1 MRDIGEPNRVANQNS
16 AAYAAE
22 PSARRQTQSRMRER
36 IWLLLWNGLGILT
49 LVLLSFDFIRIPD
62 PFAAS
67 LPYHNDFLSCSGY
80 KLIGFIGSKHW
91 FVGCFALLFVLTC
104 AAMAATGIVRYIRK
118 DLDDTLGNIMAA
130 EAYAYSASIAALYI
144 SHLAGKG
151 EAFLIAHEAQLFVVL
166 AVTVFFAARRLNRR
180 YGGFLPTLKPPIHIN
195 PYSRV
200 YAAFYGEHGA
210 WLRSLAAIVIGAAII
225 LLVQLF
231 TGFSAFT
238 DAKSSFNE
246 VLDLPFTPIS
256 EWPDR
261 SFEFYAQYG
270 YTYILFLFLGKL
282 VSRLTQNKCAV
293 NETLESFVLY
303 PGNVVLM
310 LAVTSLASLPF
321 LSCITNIFEL
331 FTTGIDKITAI
342 GEAAI
347 VPFNYIVA
355 LFLLLFFVLWIV
367 LSVVVVFYGF
377 FRLIKCVLLVFAAV
391 IVFGLLLWG
400 LSAIGGEPFQTAVD
414 GILKAIAGNAFA
426 KRTIEVALAVLLN
439 DILDRTLDRKTD
451 ERIDDLIEKIKSLW
465 AKLRAFPEN
474 RRQKRATRRQTR
486 LRKQMEREK

>member
-1 MRDIGEPNRVANQNS
+1 MPVRRRSRCLYSKKILRGKPPRGGGTEASSTSPACAQRPNSSS
-16 AAYAAE
+16 AAKG
-22 PSARRQTQSRMRER
+22 ARARQST
-36 IWLLLWNGLGILT
+36 
-49 LVLLSFDFIRIPD
+49 
-62 PFAAS
+62 
-67 LPYHNDFLSCSGY
+67 
-80 KLIGFIGSKHW
+80 
-91 FVGCFALLFVLTC
+91 
-104 AAMAATGIVRYIRK
+104 
-118 DLDDTLGNIMAA
+118 
-130 EAYAYSASIAALYI
+130 
-144 SHLAGKG
+144 
-151 EAFLIAHEAQLFVVL
+151 
-166 AVTVFFAARRLNRR
+166 
-180 YGGFLPTLKPPIHIN
+180 
-195 PYSRV
+195 
-200 YAAFYGEHGA
+200 
-210 WLRSLAAIVIGAAII
+210 LRSLAAIVIGVAII

-256 EWPDR
+256 KWPDR

-282 VSRLTQNKCAV
+282 VSRLTQNKYAV
-293 NETLESFVLY
+293 NETLEFFVLY

-321 LSCITNIFEL
+321 LSGITNIFEL

-342 GEAAI
+342 GDAAI

-367 LSVVVVFYGF
+367 LAVVVVVFYGF

-400 LSAIGGEPFQTAVD
+400 LSSIGGEPFQTAVD

-426 KRTIEVALAVLLN
+426 KRTIGVALAVLLN

-451 ERIDDLIEKIKSLW
+451 ERIDALIEKIKSLW

-474 RRQKRATRRQTR
+474 RRQKRAARRQAR

>member
-1 MRDIGEPNRVANQNS
+1 MPVRRRSRCLYSKKILRGKPPRGDGTEASSTSPACAQRPNSSS
-16 AAYAAE
+16 AAKG
-22 PSARRQTQSRMRER
+22 ARARQST
-36 IWLLLWNGLGILT
+36 
-49 LVLLSFDFIRIPD
+49 
-62 PFAAS
+62 
-67 LPYHNDFLSCSGY
+67 
-80 KLIGFIGSKHW
+80 
-91 FVGCFALLFVLTC
+91 
-104 AAMAATGIVRYIRK
+104 
-118 DLDDTLGNIMAA
+118 
-130 EAYAYSASIAALYI
+130 
-144 SHLAGKG
+144 
-151 EAFLIAHEAQLFVVL
+151 
-166 AVTVFFAARRLNRR
+166 
-180 YGGFLPTLKPPIHIN
+180 
-195 PYSRV
+195 
-200 YAAFYGEHGA
+200 
-210 WLRSLAAIVIGAAII
+210 LRSPAAIVIGVAII

-238 DAKSSFNE
+238 DAKSSFNK

-256 EWPDR
+256 KWPDR

-282 VSRLTQNKCAV
+282 VSRLTQNKYAV
-293 NETLESFVLY
+293 NETLEFFVLY

-321 LSCITNIFEL
+321 LSGITNIFEL
-331 FTTGIDKITAI
+331 FTTGIDKIMAI
-342 GEAAI
+342 GDAAI

-367 LSVVVVFYGF
+367 LAVVVVFYGF

-400 LSAIGGEPFQTAVD
+400 LISIGGEPFQTAVD

-426 KRTIEVALAVLLN
+426 KRTIGVALAVLLN
-439 DILDRTLDRKTD
+439 DILDRTIDRKTD

-474 RRQKRATRRQTR
+474 RRQKRAARRQAR

>member
-1 MRDIGEPNRVANQNS
+1 MPVRRRSRCLYSKKILRGKPPRGDGTEASSTSPACAQRPNSSS
-16 AAYAAE
+16 AAKG
-22 PSARRQTQSRMRER
+22 ARARQST
-36 IWLLLWNGLGILT
+36 
-49 LVLLSFDFIRIPD
+49 
-62 PFAAS
+62 
-67 LPYHNDFLSCSGY
+67 
-80 KLIGFIGSKHW
+80 
-91 FVGCFALLFVLTC
+91 
-104 AAMAATGIVRYIRK
+104 
-118 DLDDTLGNIMAA
+118 
-130 EAYAYSASIAALYI
+130 
-144 SHLAGKG
+144 
-151 EAFLIAHEAQLFVVL
+151 
-166 AVTVFFAARRLNRR
+166 
-180 YGGFLPTLKPPIHIN
+180 
-195 PYSRV
+195 
-200 YAAFYGEHGA
+200 
-210 WLRSLAAIVIGAAII
+210 LRSLAAIVIGVAII

-256 EWPDR
+256 KWPDR

-282 VSRLTQNKCAV
+282 VSRLTQNKYAV
-293 NETLESFVLY
+293 NETLEFFVLY

-321 LSCITNIFEL
+321 LSGITNIFEL

-342 GEAAI
+342 GDAAI

-355 LFLLLFFVLWIV
+355 LFLLLFFILWIV
-367 LSVVVVFYGF
+367 LAVVVVFYGF

-400 LSAIGGEPFQTAVD
+400 LSSIGGEPFQTAVD

-426 KRTIEVALAVLLN
+426 KRTIGVALAVLLN

-451 ERIDDLIEKIKSLW
+451 ERIDALIEKIKSLW

-474 RRQKRATRRQTR
+474 RRQKRAARRQAR